1 MIELTF
7 RYEPEHLK
15 AYQRLASRRVK
26 AKNTD
31 YEAAWWRWMFLY
43 TMLAAAVLAGAYLAF
58 PELTGRPF
66 ALLEF
71 ACGFVAGVAVSFAM
85 AWRRYQRL
93 SGKVVK
99 SDGPTMSEHRV
110 SVAEDGIRS
119 TSRMVDHVYRWSA
132 FEGVT
137 VHDGVI
143 VLWTDPGAGALVP
156 RSAFAGPA
164 EEKAFIDTVWQ
175 SITEGRRGAQSTK
188 V

>member
-1 MIELTF
+1 MEITF
-7 RYEPEHLK
+7 RYDPEHLK
-15 AYQRLASRRVK
+15 TYQRLASHRVE

-31 YEAAWWRWMFLY
+31 YVAEWWRWMLLY
-43 TMLAAAVLAGAYLAF
+43 TLLAGAVLACAYLAF

-71 ACGFVAGVAVSFAM
+71 ACGFVGGVAVSFAIT
-85 AWRRYQRL
+85 WGRYKRL

-99 SDGPTMSEHRV
+99 ADGPTLAEHRV
-110 SVAEDGIRS
+110 SVADDGISS
-119 TSRMVDHVYRWSA
+119 TSRLVDHVYRWSA

-156 RSAFAGPA
+156 RSAFSAPA
-164 EEKAFIDTVWQ
+164 AEAAFLEAVRGHMAAAKASQ
-175 SITEGRRGAQSTK
+175 A
-188 V
+188 